1 MEISWLD
8 IVILIPVAYGL
19 GHGLLRGFVRELTS
33 ILAILGG
40 VLAGKFFA
48 PKFAAYLLTVINM
61 PERAALFLAYFLLFI
76 SVALLCKLLAQS
88 FTKFLRKVDLNWLN
102 RLVGAAFGALMWAMI
117 VSLALNLIALIEPYY
132 PVFKP
137 EAKQTSQLYEPT
149 LRLASVAK
157 TQAEKYLK
165 IYADEVAEEQAKEKA
180 KEAAKQKARK
190 AAEQAV
196 DTTFEELE
204 NNTNQ

>member
-1 MEISWLD
+1 MEINWLD
-8 IVILIPVAYGL
+8 IVILIPIVYGL

-48 PKFAAYLLTVINM
+48 PQFTAYLLTVINM

-76 SVALLCKLLAQS
+76 GVALLCKLLAQA
-88 FTKFLRKVDLNWLN
+88 FTKLLRKVDLNWLN
-102 RLVGAAFGALMWAMI
+102 RLVGAAFGVIMWAMI
-117 VSLALNLIALIEPYY
+117 VSLILNLIAFLEPYY
-132 PVFKP
+132 PIIKP
-137 EAKQTSQLYEPT
+137 EAKQSSQLYEPT
-149 LRLASVAK
+149 LGLASVAK
-157 TQAEKYLK
+157 TQADKYLK
-165 IYADEVAEEQAKEKA
+165 LYTDEVAEEKAKEKA

-204 NNTNQ
+204 NNQNE